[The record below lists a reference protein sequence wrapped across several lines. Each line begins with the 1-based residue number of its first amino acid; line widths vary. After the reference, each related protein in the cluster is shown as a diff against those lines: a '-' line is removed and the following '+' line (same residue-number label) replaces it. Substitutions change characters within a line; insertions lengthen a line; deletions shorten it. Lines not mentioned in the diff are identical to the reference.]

1 MSSAVDRFVA
11 AAADAGVELRVTRY
25 PEGTRTARD
34 AAAAV
39 GCELGQIVKSLVF
52 VAGGRV
58 VVALVSGADRV
69 DTERL
74 GVAAG
79 AADSRQARAG
89 EVQQATGFAIGG
101 VPPFGHTRP
110 LETFCDRRLL
120 DFDVVWAAAGTPDAC
135 FPVAPGELA
144 RLADASVVDIAAGA
158 VSGRTPS

>member
-11 AAADAGVELRVTRY
+11 AAADLGVELRVTRY

-69 DTERL
+69 DTDRL
-74 GVAAG
+74 GAVAG
-79 AADSRQARAG
+79 AAGSRQARAG
-89 EVQQATGFAIGG
+89 EVQEATGFAIGG
-101 VPPFGHTRP
+101 VPPFGHARR
-110 LETFCDRRLL
+110 LDTFVDRRLL

-135 FPVAPGELA
+135 FPAAPAELA
-144 RLADASVVDIAAGA
+144 RLAAACVVDIAAGA

>member
-1 MSSAVDRFVA
+1 MSSAVERFVA
-11 AAADAGVELRVTRY
+11 AAADLGVDLRVTRY

-52 VAGGRV
+52 VTGGRV

-74 GVAAG
+74 GAAAG
-79 AADSRQARAG
+79 ETDSRQARAE
-89 EVQQATGFAIGG
+89 EVQDATGFAIGG
-101 VPPFGHTRP
+101 VPPFGHARR
-110 LETFCDRRLL
+110 LDTFVDRHLL

-135 FPVAPGELA
+135 FPVAPAELA
-144 RLADASVVDIAAGA
+144 RLSAASVVDIAAGA